1 MFASISTTSWRF
13 PSTSRST
20 WTISRCLPQRRRSLL
35 PLVSNPATSSS
46 PSGIG
51 AHLPAPTWSSSSS
64 PAGSTRS
71 SSQASPP
78 MQASSPPRVR
88 VPAWA
93 LPSCSSKMPAPA
105 RTPSINVSSLK
116 ISSHVSLAFAPPM
129 RSSPPLPKISA
140 ESGGLDPLVWKIT
153 AVAVLG
159 SFLSQLDA
167 TIVNVSLSS
176 LAVDLHSSITAIQWV
191 TSGYLLALA
200 LMLPLNG
207 WLVER
212 MGAKSLFLWCFSVFT
227 LSSALCGLAWSAN
240 SLIAF
245 RILQGMS
252 GGLMAPMTQMMMARA
267 AGKHMARL
275 MGYAAVPILIGPILG
290 PVIAGAILQHASWR
304 WLFLVNV
311 PVGVLAIVL
320 AVLFLPDDREETRSK
335 ELDLPGFA
343 LLSPGLVLF
352 LYGSDHLGKRTGL
365 TTLLISIV
373 LLAAFFRMAIRK
385 GDKALIDLQLFKRKT
400 FSASATTQFMSN
412 GISFAGQMLIP
423 IYLIRACGQSPSATG
438 WLLAPLGVGT
448 ICSYPWMG
456 ALTQRFGIRKVS
468 AGGALLA
475 FAGTLP
481 FLYLASHGLVF
492 AVLGCALF
500 VRGMG
505 LSAVGIPS
513 ISAAYASV
521 RKRDLPMATTSLNI
535 VQRLGGPTLTTLCA
549 TFLGWRLGAAHS
561 SAGLASAFTAAF
573 LLLCVLHTCLFAAT
587 LRLPLFIGKVTQ
599 QTPAQE
605 APVILEMM
613 SE

>member
-1 MFASISTTSWRF
+1 M
-13 PSTSRST
+13 PK
-20 WTISRCLPQRRRSLL
+20 
-35 PLVSNPATSSS
+35 NSSD
-46 PSGIG
+46 
-51 AHLPAPTWSSSSS
+51 T
-64 PAGSTRS
+64 
-71 SSQASPP
+71 
-78 MQASSPPRVR
+78 VR
-88 VPAWA
+88 
-93 LPSCSSKMPAPA
+93 
-105 RTPSINVSSLK
+105 
-116 ISSHVSLAFAPPM
+116 
-129 RSSPPLPKISA
+129 
-140 ESGGLDPLVWKIT
+140 LDPLVWKIT
-153 AVAVLG
+153 SVAVLG
-159 SFLSQLDA
+159 SFLAQLDA

-176 LAVDLHSSITAIQWV
+176 LAVDLHSSLTAIQWV

-212 MGAKSLFLWCFSVFT
+212 IGAKSLYLWCFSVFT

-320 AVLFLPDDREETRSK
+320 AVLFLPDDREETRSR

-352 LYGSDHLGKRTGL
+352 LYGSDHLGERIGL
-365 TTLLISIV
+365 TALLVSIV
-373 LLAAFFRMAIRK
+373 LLVLFFRMAIRK
-385 GDKALIDLQLFKRKT
+385 GDRALIDLQLFKSRT

-438 WLLAPLGVGT
+438 WLLAPLGVGM

-456 ALTQRFGIRKVS
+456 AVTQRFGIRKVS

-492 AVLGCALF
+492 AVLAGALF
-500 VRGMG
+500 LRGVG

-513 ISAAYASV
+513 ISAAYAAV
-521 RKRDLPMATTSLNI
+521 RKQDLPTATTSLNI

-549 TFLGWRLGAAHS
+549 TFLGWRLGMAQSGAS
-561 SAGLASAFTAAF
+561 LSSAFTAAF
-573 LLLCVLHTCLFAAT
+573 LLLCGLHAFLFATA
-587 LRLPLFIGKVTQ
+587 LRLPLSLDKETEQ
-599 QTPAQE
+599 PLAEQSPAL
-605 APVILEMM
+605 LEMT